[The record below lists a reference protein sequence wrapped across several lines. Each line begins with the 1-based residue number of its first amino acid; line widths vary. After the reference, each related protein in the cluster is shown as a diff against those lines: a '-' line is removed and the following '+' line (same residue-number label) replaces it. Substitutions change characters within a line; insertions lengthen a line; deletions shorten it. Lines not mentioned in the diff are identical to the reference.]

1 MVGLQRQIYK
11 AFSLGSTSANIKV
24 NNINNTALPYMTYM
38 CSILMT
44 QNQSDLLGTM
54 IYKITI
60 GHYSTISELNVH
72 GVI

>member
-1 MVGLQRQIYK
+1 MGLQRQIYK
-11 AFSLGSTSANIKV
+11 VFSLGSTSV
-24 NNINNTALPYMTYM
+24 NNYNNTALPYMTYL

-44 QNQSDLLGTM
+44 QNQSGLLGTM

-72 GVI
+72 GLI